1 MTRITLAAAILAAAV
16 LASGAREPAG
26 NLSPAVREFVRV
38 DAPLISLR
46 HVRVVDG
53 TGAPARD
60 DQTIVVSD
68 GMIQTVGPDGA
79 AAKREGAVEIDLS
92 GATVIPG
99 LVGMH
104 DHLFYPAPS
113 GPAPAAAGSLALY
126 HEMGFSFP
134 RLYLASGVTT
144 IRTTGS
150 IEPQTDL
157 SLSKAVERGEIP
169 GPSIRV
175 TGPYLEGAGSY
186 TPNMLELSGPE
197 DARRTVEHWADEGA
211 TSFKAYMHITR
222 AELSAAVQAAHR
234 RRLKVTG
241 HLCSIGF
248 REAAELGIDNLE
260 HGLIVDTEFVPG
272 KKADECPTGKDRQ
285 DSLLA
290 LDLRSEP
297 ARALIEELVRRHVA
311 ITSTL
316 PVFETFAPGRA
327 APAAR
332 VLDALAP
339 ESRTDYL
346 SGRVAVDARP
356 QSPAG
361 PLLAKEMAFELAF
374 VRAGGLLLAGEDP
387 TGYGGVLAG
396 FGDQRGVELLV
407 EAGFSPVEAI
417 HIATENGAR
426 FLGEADRIGT
436 VQAGRQADLVVVRGD
451 PSRSIQDIEKVDLV
465 FRRGVGY
472 DAGKLIESVR
482 GAVGRR

>member
-134 RLYLASGVTT
+134 RLYLACGVTT

-197 DARRTVEHWADEGA
+197 DARRPVRHDHHDLPLRVEGDQLRLFMHQDYPPFDFQPAAADDGVEPHTAVEHQLPEHPRPMETPLQVALG
-211 TSFKAYMHITR
+211 R
-222 AELSAAVQAAHR
+222 PPL
-234 RRLKVTG
+234 
-241 HLCSIGF
+241 LCAG
-248 REAAELGIDNLE
+248 G
-260 HGLIVDTEFVPG
+260 PG
-272 KKADECPTGKDRQ
+272 CRCG
-285 DSLLA
+285 
-290 LDLRSEP
+290 
-297 ARALIEELVRRHVA
+297 VRH
-311 ITSTL
+311 
-316 PVFETFAPGRA
+316 PGRTGGC
-327 APAAR
+327 AR
-332 VLDALAP
+332 N
-339 ESRTDYL
+339 R
-346 SGRVAVDARP
+346 
-356 QSPAG
+356 
-361 PLLAKEMAFELAF
+361 
-374 VRAGGLLLAGEDP
+374 
-387 TGYGGVLAG
+387 
-396 FGDQRGVELLV
+396 
-407 EAGFSPVEAI
+407 
-417 HIATENGAR
+417 
-426 FLGEADRIGT
+426 
-436 VQAGRQADLVVVRGD
+436 
-451 PSRSIQDIEKVDLV
+451 
-465 FRRGVGY
+465 
-472 DAGKLIESVR
+472 
-482 GAVGRR
+482 